1 MDKSIRFSIIAL
13 VLVIF
18 IFVPS
23 FVFADGG
30 PRPTREISVTYEGQI
45 IKDNEFYAAYFR
57 CTKDMPTNEDLN
69 SYIDAKPF
77 AKLGPLLFIDGGY
90 DVDKNC
96 YWTVSGVVGDQ
107 GTCKDSKCN
116 FGYYGSSEFKFGVYL
131 PDENK
136 TFVSQ
141 DIIYMTAFHSTYKVN
156 LLDNGDIIVKDTTAF
171 YKTNLAKYIFEF
183 LIALIFTIIIEI
195 IIIKLFLSKNLNKNR
210 IIKIAILANLI
221 SITTLWAVCFIRW
234 QDLNNGFLN
243 WLIVGEIFVFLF
255 ELIFIY
261 ILNKKYI
268 TFWKVMLMIFIAN
281 LASFILGG
289 FLLFLI
295 KIL

>member
-23 FVFADGG
+23 FVFADSG
-30 PRPTREISVTYEGQI
+30 PRPTRKFTVTYEGQP
-45 IKDNEFYAAYFR
+45 IKDNEFYAAYFW
-57 CTKDMPTNEDLN
+57 CAKDVPSYQDLN
-69 SYIDAKPF
+69 SHVDRAF
-77 AKLGPLLFIDGGY
+77 LNLGPLLFVNGGY
-90 DVDKNC
+90 DIDRNC
-96 YWTVSGVVGDQ
+96 YWIISGVGGDQ

-136 TFVSQ
+136 VFLSAE
-141 DIIYMTAFHSTYKVN
+141 IIYMTAFHNTYKAN
-156 LLDNGDIIVKDTTAF
+156 LLENGDITVKNTTAF
-171 YKTNLAKYIFEF
+171 YKTNLAEYIFEF

-195 IIIKLFLSKNLNKNR
+195 IIIKLFISKNLNKNR
-210 IIKIAILANLI
+210 IIKIAILANFI

-234 QDLNNGFLN
+234 QDLNNGFLS
-243 WLIVGEIFVFLF
+243 WLIIGEIFVFLF

-268 TFWKVMLMIFIAN
+268 TFWKVMLMIFVAN

-289 FLLFLI
+289 LLLFLI